1 MLDLVLKI
9 PKIHL
14 SSKVAVRY
22 TRTFVFPESFT
33 TVLVFSLK
41 IKKNTEQKSDPSTKS
56 L

>member
-9 PKIHL
+9 RKIHL

-22 TRTFVFPESFT
+22 MRTFVFPESFT

-41 IKKNTEQKSDPSTKS
+41 IKNTEQKSDPSTKS